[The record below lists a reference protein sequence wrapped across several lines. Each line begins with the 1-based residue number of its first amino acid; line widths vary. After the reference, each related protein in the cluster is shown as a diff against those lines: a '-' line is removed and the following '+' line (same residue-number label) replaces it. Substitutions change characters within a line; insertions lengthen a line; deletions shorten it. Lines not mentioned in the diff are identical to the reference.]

1 MAIPVDFISLIKDIR
16 GTSTDPLTGLP
27 DNGKWFDVKDSHTK
41 VNAAAAQVAINL
53 AATTVVR
60 DSATT
65 QAAIALAAITAARD
79 SATNSATTATTKAT
93 EANTYSGNALASQN
107 AALASQQA
115 AAASVVTASASVTAA
130 NSAITAAATAA
141 ASTAITVANDA
152 ATVAA
157 AVIASTSASANLA
170 STKATESASSAVL
183 SANSATASAT
193 SATTSGNS
201 ATASAASAS
210 TASTAATT
218 ATTSKNAAVV
228 AEGNA
233 LTYSTAASTSA
244 TNSGNSSIAAA
255 SSAGVAT
262 TKATEAGTQRS
273 LAANWAI
280 AAENIAVNDGVN
292 PAGFSAYH
300 WAKQAQ
306 SAVGGV
312 TKISDLSDVPNLA
325 GNGNTYLRVNSSAT
339 AIEFDVLTKE
349 DVGLSFVNNTADIDK
364 PVSSAAQ
371 TALNTK
377 SSQADFDTAVARVTT
392 LEDNTAGLTIQAA
405 VALDPIRL
413 LADKEIYTS
422 TTQVLATLQ
431 NAALTTF
438 GLLKAALAAET
449 IGTY

>member
-16 GTSTDPLTGLP
+16 GTSTDSLTGLP
-27 DNGKWFDVKDSHTK
+27 VNGKWFDVKDSHTK

-53 AATTVVR
+53 AASIVAKTSI
-60 DSATT
+60 DAS
-65 QAAIALAAITAARD
+65 TAV
-79 SATNSATTATTKAT
+79 ATTKAT
-93 EANTYSGNALASQN
+93 DASTYSANALVSQN
-107 AALASQQA
+107 AALVSQQA
-115 AAASVVTASASVTAA
+115 AAASEVTAGASV
-130 NSAITAAATAA
+130 
-141 ASTAITVANDA
+141 
-152 ATVAA
+152 
-157 AVIASTSASANLA
+157 TSASASA
-170 STKATESASSAVL
+170 ATATTKASESASSAVL

-193 SATTSGNS
+193 SATTSGNA